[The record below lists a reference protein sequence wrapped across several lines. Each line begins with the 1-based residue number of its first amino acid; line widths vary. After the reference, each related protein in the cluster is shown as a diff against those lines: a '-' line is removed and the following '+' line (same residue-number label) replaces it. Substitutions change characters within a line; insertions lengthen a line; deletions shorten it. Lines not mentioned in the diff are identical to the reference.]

1 MAVLLGDD
9 EGDGL
14 FLNGFGVCGKAMK
27 TNFWENNFINYARE
41 TIC

>member
-1 MAVLLGDD
+1 MAVLLGAD

-14 FLNGFGVCGKAMK
+14 FWMVRCLWESDEDH
-27 TNFWENNFINYARE
+27 FWENNFINYARE